1 MTPAILVVD
10 DEPTMQETLRWS
22 LEADGYRVSTAGS
35 GEDAVARM
43 ETEEFDAVITDIILP
58 GMTGLEVL
66 DKARSLTPPRPV
78 ILITAYATV
87 DTAVEALR
95 RGAFDYVQKPLS
107 LKDLQ
112 FRVRRALARPLSPTR
127 IAESC
132 PNDLIGDSPVMTAVR
147 RRIADAAATASNV
160 LITGESGTG
169 KELVARAI
177 HNASSRRAS
186 PLVAVNCAAIPEH
199 LFESQLFGHT
209 RGAFTGAV
217 RTNPGLLL
225 MANRGTLFLDEIGE
239 LSPSLQVKLLRVIE
253 DRAVLALGAIRP
265 VSTDVRIIA
274 STNRD
279 LPREVTAGRFR
290 EDLFYRLKVIHITLP
305 PLREHPEDIPVI
317 VEHLIRRL
325 SVRLAMDVV
334 GITDDALG
342 MLTRHCWKGN
352 VRELE
357 HVIESA
363 MVAGKAGM
371 ITPDHLPS
379 DLGPSPAEA
388 GAPLNLKQAV
398 RGFERQLVLDVLA
411 ISNHDKRE
419 AARRLGLSLTSLY
432 RKLAAASSR
441 TISELGPPAR

>member
-35 GEDAVARM
+35 GEDAVSRM
-43 ETEEFDAVITDIILP
+43 ETEVFDAVITDIILP

-112 FRVRRALARPLSPTR
+112 FRVRRALARPLSSPR
-127 IAESC
+127 IAESS

-160 LITGESGTG
+160 LLTGESGTG

-177 HNASSRRAS
+177 HNASSRRSS
-186 PLVAVNCAAIPEH
+186 PLVALNCAAIPEH

-217 RTNPGLLL
+217 RANPGLLL
-225 MANRGTLFLDEIGE
+225 MANHGTLFLDEIGE
-239 LSPSLQVKLLRVIE
+239 LPPPLQVKLLRVIE
-253 DRAVLALGAIRP
+253 DREVLAVGAIKP
-265 VSTDVRIIA
+265 VSTDLRIIA

-290 EDLFYRLKVIHITLP
+290 EDLFYRLKVIHIHLL
-305 PLREHPEDIPVI
+305 PLRDHLEDVPLL

-325 SVRLAMDVV
+325 NARLLMDVG
-334 GITDDALG
+334 GIDDAALRVL
-342 MLTRHCWKGN
+342 MRHRWKGN

-363 MVAGKAGM
+363 MVVGKAGM
-371 ITPDHLPS
+371 ITTDHLPS
-379 DLGPSPAEA
+379 DLGSLPDQPPSTPS
-388 GAPLNLKQAV
+388 LKDAV
-398 RGFERQLVLDVLA
+398 RGFERQHVLDVLA
-411 ISNHDKRE
+411 LTGHDKKE

-432 RKLAAASSR
+432 RKLAATSPR
-441 TISELGPPAR
+441 RISELGPPTR